1 MTPRK
6 RIRVVPKETMLLVCA
21 TESEAIF
28 FSQMRKDCRYS
39 NLTIVT
45 APAKCNL
52 DKFIEFAG
60 RTRNKGKFSVCW
72 AAFGFDDLA
81 CDADAVRERLGVAEK
96 KKVNLLYFNPSFDL
110 YFLLHAERPAKYI
123 ASVNEIKEKLSS
135 IHSGYELSVEYFLTK
150 GLNLNFE
157 IYPKLAEADKNARSY
172 NDDVEFETG
181 LPATSL
187 PDFFDS
193 LKNVCG
199 KADMSH
205 NQKNRK

>member
-6 RIRVVPKETMLLVCA
+6 RVRVVPKETMLLVCA
-21 TESEAIF
+21 TESESIF

-39 NLTIVT
+39 NLTIIT
-45 APAKCNL
+45 APANSSL

-60 RTRNKGKFSVCW
+60 RAKNRGKFSVCW
-72 AAFGFDDLA
+72 AAFGLNDLNTDVDSVIDRLEIA
-81 CDADAVRERLGVAEK
+81 ER
-96 KKVNLLYFNPSFDL
+96 KKVNLLHFNPSFDL
-110 YFLLHAERPAKYI
+110 YFLLHSERPAKFI
-123 ASVNEIKEKLSS
+123 SSADKIKNKVASL
-135 IHSGYELSVEYFLTK
+135 HDGYELTPEYFLTK
-150 GLNLNFE
+150 GLNINFE
-157 IYPKLAEADKNARSY
+157 IYPKLAEADKNARDY

-181 LPATSL
+181 LIATALPA
-187 PDFFDS
+187 FFDS

>member
-6 RIRVVPKETMLLVCA
+6 RSLVVPKETMLLVCA

-39 NLTIVT
+39 NLTIMT
-45 APAKCNL
+45 APAKGSL

-60 RTRNKGKFSVCW
+60 RAKHRGKFSVCW
-72 AAFGFDDLA
+72 AVFGFDDLNT
-81 CDADAVRERLGVAEK
+81 DADSVKERLEIAEK
-96 KKVNLLYFNPSFDL
+96 KKVSLLYFNPSFDL
-110 YFLLHAERPAKYI
+110 YFLLHSERPAKFI
-123 ASVNEIKEKLSS
+123 ADKKSVQDGVKKALPEFENSS
-135 IHSGYELSVEYFLTK
+135 SYFLTK
-150 GLNLNFE
+150 GLNVNFE

-172 NDDVEFETG
+172 NDDAEFETG
-181 LPATSL
+181 LSATTL
-187 PDFFDS
+187 PEFFDS

>member
-6 RIRVVPKETMLLVCA
+6 RVRVLPKETMLLVCA

-39 NLTIVT
+39 NLTIVAT
-45 APAKCNL
+45 PQKLKL
-52 DKFIEFAG
+52 DKFVEFAG
-60 RTRNKGKFSVCW
+60 RAKNKGRFSVCW
-72 AAFGFDDLA
+72 AVFGLNDFDAKPEDV
-81 CDADAVRERLGVAEK
+81 DAVKETSDK

-110 YFLLHAERPAKYI
+110 YFLLHQERPERFIEDAD
-123 ASVNEIKEKLSS
+123 AIKEKVR
-135 IHSGYELSVEYFLTK
+135 SVHPEYRLEPEYFLTT

-157 IYPKLAEADKNARSY
+157 IYPKLAEADKNARDY
-172 NDDVEFETG
+172 NPDVEFETG
-181 LPATSL
+181 LPATTL
-187 PDFFDS
+187 PEFFDS
-193 LKNVCG
+193 LKTVCG